1 MNCKNITRLIIFFP
15 YNIIVWHKD
24 WFLMTNKKHL
34 KINTWPFCLINKLYH
49 LLMNIWYLKLFKVY
63 LIKCPTCWN
72 PGRCRIIPRYW
83 SYVDQQLNFAICPY
97 TDTHKHTQKHTCTH
111 VYMRVYTRIHMRVCK
126 THKRIHKRRLN
137 FTIFWLQS

>member
-63 LIKCPTCWN
+63 LTKCPTCWN

-83 SYVDQQLNFAICPY
+83 SYVDQQLNFAICHY
-97 TDTHKHTQKHTCTH
+97 TDTHTHKNTHAYMFISVCT
-111 VYMRVYTRIHMRVCK
+111 RVYTCVCVK
-126 THKRIHKRRLN
+126 HTNVYTKED
-137 FTIFWLQS
+137 